1 MMQQEEAYI
10 LERIINDD
18 EASLV
23 QHKIEPILALLSV
36 CVFLFRAAPC
46 CRQKK
51 LPWGANSS
59 GVTRQIFLF
68 VSYTVFDMEVYK
80 LIF

>member
-36 CVFLFRAAPC
+36 CIFIPRCAMLQA
-46 CRQKK
+46 KK
-51 LPWGANSS
+51 IALGS
-59 GVTRQIFLF
+59 
-68 VSYTVFDMEVYK
+68 
-80 LIF
+80 